1 MVSSAEAAGMAEL
14 RRGVPSSV
22 AGITLSSADELAVL
36 VLGVLPSL
44 ILRICKRPA
53 SDEA

>member
-1 MVSSAEAAGMAEL
+1 MSSAEAAGIAEL

-22 AGITLSSADELAVL
+22 AGITLSSADELLVL

-44 ILRICKRPA
+44 LIFKRPA